1 MASSINALT
10 SSGGG
15 VVTTADSSGVLNLQ
29 SNSTTIAAVSST
41 GLSVTGS
48 ITATGQI
55 NGTLGVGQTWQDLTA
70 SRSTSTVNAGSF
82 VIGNSYTIV
91 TVGTTIFTSIGASAN
106 TVGVSFTATGVGSG
120 TGTARN
126 TYRNTTGNPIQVN
139 TTIVVSASGNA
150 LLQVDGVTVGS
161 MSNQFGDR
169 TLTATLNGVV
179 PNQSYYQ
186 VTSGTISVWAELR

>member
-91 TVGTTIFTSIGASAN
+91 TVGTTSFMSIGASAN